1 MLYKKQL
8 SEMKKRLDELYDAQI
23 RQRRMLTDIL
33 YNLDEENMP
42 AIKAIIERYRSEGGE
57 SVAALK
63 VQADQNSASISALA
77 RVQYEHSES
86 IARID
91 SEASEDRASISLAVE
106 HSESALE
113 AASEAERAAKDGA
126 SIILAVNGD
135 GSGAKISADKIFL
148 EGVTSFVR
156 PEQLDGSDGVEQTTI
171 DGGNIKTGK
180 ISAQLIDAEGL
191 SVGDDVDGTW
201 TMEKDRLVFNG
212 PLSEN
217 AWIGFSGLYYSANGA
232 CLLEIDRS
240 TLSSAIRSRNAWIQ
254 LSSQGISA
262 GTGENSEK
270 LNIGASG
277 GELSGAWY
285 YGSSELATKSDIE
298 GLSADIEGLSA
309 DIEGLSADIEYLSA
323 ELEALR
329 AELEGGSQ
337 PSEPEEPEEPTESVA
352 APTFSPSDSVVMYD
366 DVAISCSTPGSII
379 HYTVSMEYSGE
390 TWSGEGY
397 SPTVYVTA
405 YADGI
410 EIMHI
415 TAYATKSGMEDS
427 ETVSQ
432 TIHVVEA

>member
-106 HSESALE
+106 RSASALDTAEQAKE
-113 AASEAERAAKDGA
+113 AATDGA
-126 SIILAVNGD
+126 SIILSVNAD
-135 GSGAKISADKIFL
+135 GSDAKISADKILL

-191 SVGDDVDGTW
+191 SVGDDVDGAW

-217 AWIGFSGLYYSANGA
+217 AWIGFSGFYYSANGA

-298 GLSADIEGLSA
+298 D
-309 DIEGLSADIEYLSA
+309 LSA
-323 ELEALR
+323 EIEALR

-397 SPTVYVTA
+397 SPTVY
-405 YADGI
+405 
-410 EIMHI
+410 
-415 TAYATKSGMEDS
+415 
-427 ETVSQ
+427 
-432 TIHVVEA
+432 

>member
-106 HSESALE
+106 RSASALDTAEQAKE
-113 AASEAERAAKDGA
+113 AATDGA
-126 SIILAVNGD
+126 SIILSVNAD
-135 GSGAKISADKIFL
+135 GSDAKISADKILL

-191 SVGDDVDGTW
+191 SVGDDVDGAW

-232 CLLEIDRS
+232 ALLEIDRNKLTAS
-240 TLSSAIRSRNAWIQ
+240 LRSPNAFIDVTG
-254 LSSQGISA
+254 QGISV

-298 GLSADIEGLSA
+298 D
-309 DIEGLSADIEYLSA
+309 LSADIEYLSA
-323 ELEALR
+323 EIEALR
-329 AELEGGSQ
+329 AELEDGSQ
-337 PSEPEEPEEPTESVA
+337 PSEPEEPEEPTERVA
-352 APTFSPSDSVVMYD
+352 APTISPSDSVVMYD
-366 DVAISCSTPGSII
+366 DVAISCSTSGSII

>member
-106 HSESALE
+106 RSASALDTAEQAKE
-113 AASEAERAAKDGA
+113 AATDGA
-126 SIILAVNGD
+126 SIILSVNAD
-135 GSGAKISADKIFL
+135 GSDAKISADKILL

-180 ISAQLIDAEGL
+180 ISAELIDAEGL
-191 SVGDDVDGTW
+191 SVGDDVDGAW

-298 GLSADIEGLSA
+298 GLSA
-309 DIEGLSADIEYLSA
+309 

-337 PSEPEEPEEPTESVA
+337 PSEPEEPEEPTERVA
-352 APTFSPSDSVVMYD
+352 APTISPSDSVVMYD
-366 DVAISCSTPGSII
+366 DVAISCSTSGSII

-415 TAYATKSGMEDS
+415 TAYATKSGMENS